1 MKIDFTS
8 KQYRELVQ
16 LLNFNMEIFKEV
28 DSTEYKEYLSLIQ
41 HILSYEELSKALDI
55 NSEDDEIN
63 DIEGLEKILLLKEA
77 YDDAIFWKGL
87 CRRMVAE
94 KLFEEDED
102 FNFDNIEE
110 YAEKRMKMEESLLNS
125 FKSGEFSIRET
136 ER

>member
-16 LLNFNMEIFKEV
+16 LLKFNLEVFKEV

-41 HILSYEELSKALDI
+41 HILNYEELSKALELKSEHDGI
-55 NSEDDEIN
+55 SYLEDDDKLIF
-63 DIEGLEKILLLKEA
+63 LKEA

-94 KLFEEDED
+94 KLFEEDEE

-110 YAEKRMKMEESLLNS
+110 YTEKRIKMEESLLNS